1 VKKSLSDLI
10 KNASQDASW
19 ISFSKKRQA
28 ELIEFMIKN
37 KYSDAQIRKLFVEI
51 QKSKLADQIT
61 LVGIL
66 IINEIEF
73 DHKMKDSDLRNFI
86 ISKWDDL
93 KTIMKKNGIDKSMIK
108 NDQGDYRF
116 SIKSLLV
123 FASKDPKLIKYLIE
137 LAE

>member
-1 VKKSLSDLI
+1 MKKSLSDLI
-10 KNASQDASW
+10 NNASQDASW

-86 ISKWDDL
+86 ISKWNDL

-108 NDQGDYRF
+108 NDTGDYRF